1 MFLTHHRTSLVSFV
15 SYDNN
20 FFSFLYVISV
30 HTAGA
35 VEGEED
41 NAAHL
46 LLLSKPYNVTFII
59 RIDGNPAN
67 VSTVISRIPCE
78 MIIFNLPKQHC
89 ISDFLTFFYLCIYL
103 FLHL

>member
-1 MFLTHHRTSLVSFV
+1 MIVTLFL
-15 SYDNN
+15 
-20 FFSFLYVISV
+20 LYVISV
-30 HTAGA
+30 HTTGA

-67 VSTVISRIPCE
+67 VSTVIDRIPCE
-78 MIIFNLPKQHC
+78 MIIFNFPKQQC
-89 ISDFLTFFYLCIYL
+89 ISDFLTFFCCYIVIEYELNRIIT
-103 FLHL
+103 